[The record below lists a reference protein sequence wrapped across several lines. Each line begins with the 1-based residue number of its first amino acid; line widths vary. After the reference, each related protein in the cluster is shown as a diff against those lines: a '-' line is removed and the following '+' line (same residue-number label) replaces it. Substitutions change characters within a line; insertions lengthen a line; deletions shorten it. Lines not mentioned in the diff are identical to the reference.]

1 MIRRLT
7 LRAATE
13 ENVEIPTGDLTSSF
27 ASATVIQLWLHC
39 LHIEEGQYDSS
50 RSSVLLKQ
58 SERSMH
64 SSASL
69 GPQWL
74 RLGYQSHRLVASVQK
89 SLLLRMEVPYTTLRA
104 SNAR

>member
-39 LHIEEGQYDSS
+39 LHIEEEQYDPS
-50 RSSVLLKQ
+50 RTSVRLKQ
-58 SERSMH
+58 SEKLMR
-64 SSASL
+64 SSALL
-69 GPQWL
+69 GFQWL
-74 RLGYQSHRLVASVQK
+74 CFGY
-89 SLLLRMEVPYTTLRA
+89 
-104 SNAR
+104 